1 MRTLLASSSIFHIFY
16 MLHSCSFLSLLRRL
30 IVEVKRFYEC
40 CWFHSLASLIEHL
53 IALTFGI
60 VIHIEWEIFRAS
72 LEPSVL
78 FTSWSFFRRWN
89 FNEKLSDFIYYY
101 MYWAAKW
108 WKEWKYILKF
118 NGLKFLCWVKLQT
131 SYLYN
136 FQTIELRS
144 DWDEKEGTRQWREIR
159 SSNES
164 LTSLAVIDDGAGRR
178 ARELLGENYVS
189 SKQTERVS
197 AEHNEWRIWWS
208 KSNYKNKIII
218 TFYGSKSHL

>member
-78 FTSWSFFRRWN
+78 FTSWSFFRRWK

-118 NGLKFLCWVKLQT
+118 SAHAWSSYVGLSFKLLICTIFRLSNCDRIEMRRRGRDNGGKSDRVMKVLQV
-131 SYLYN
+131 
-136 FQTIELRS
+136 LRLS
-144 DWDEKEGTRQWREIR
+144 TMVLEEERE
-159 SSNES
+159 NC
-164 LTSLAVIDDGAGRR
+164 
-178 ARELLGENYVS
+178 
-189 SKQTERVS
+189 
-197 AEHNEWRIWWS
+197 
-208 KSNYKNKIII
+208 
-218 TFYGSKSHL
+218 